1 MLGWT
6 RGPCESEGVSKNNL
20 LTLQICIEYH
30 LHMAYSRNVYPLSKW
45 CEVMPSQKIIERALR
60 SRFAF
65 LFQANQSACFGL
77 NWEGHLVFLG
87 ATGWFSMGGIEGL
100 SSAGDWNG
108 GRGGFNA
115 RKRRGTQ
122 KWWCEA
128 QWLADELVFSGEHWP
143 EKWGSISLANPQES
157 SKVSIYSLGYAYA
170 CSGVETESFTF
181 TRRGTKAVKWCVL
194 MSLWHP
200 FISPGLNTSVGSLEL
215 LCGVS
220 LTCRFECPCDT
231 VHRWVYPWV
240 LKTLRSH
247 GFSNF
252 QCMEAELLPVPIP
265 SPARW
270 PWMLFEP
277 YNQGWNTRNRHK
289 MSLGLGKYWACTL
302 CMYFRKK
309 CWVFYHPLGFCKAF
323 LTSIQICLF
332 GSNLRLPVAIRW
344 GNQDGGEVSASF
356 AWGWD
361 HCCWAACGWLH
372 PGLLLDRVGLQNQS
386 S

>member
-1 MLGWT
+1 MLAQVLRPSPLPLQGGELKLWND
-6 RGPCESEGVSKNNL
+6 VS
-20 LTLQICIEYH
+20 
-30 LHMAYSRNVYPLSKW
+30 W
-45 CEVMPSQKIIERALR
+45 CRCDIPS
-60 SRFAF
+60 F
-65 LFQANQSACFGL
+65 
-77 NWEGHLVFLG
+77 
-87 ATGWFSMGGIEGL
+87 
-100 SSAGDWNG
+100 
-108 GRGGFNA
+108 
-115 RKRRGTQ
+115 
-122 KWWCEA
+122 
-128 QWLADELVFSGEHWP
+128 
-143 EKWGSISLANPQES
+143 
-157 SKVSIYSLGYAYA
+157 
-170 CSGVETESFTF
+170 
-181 TRRGTKAVKWCVL
+181 
-194 MSLWHP
+194 
-200 FISPGLNTSVGSLEL
+200 PGLNTSVGSLEL

-270 PWMLFEP
+270 PWMLLNLTIKDGKPETD
-277 YNQGWNTRNRHK
+277 TRCH
-289 MSLGLGKYWACTL
+289 LGLENIGLALSVWISE
-302 CMYFRKK
+302 KK
-309 CWVFYHPLGFCKAF
+309 CWVFYHPLGFCEAF

-344 GNQDGGEVSASF
+344 GNQDGGEVSVSF